1 MTKRSPTTKDIGLLF
16 QLFKENQLVLTTE
29 FQRNSVW
36 PKAAKAYLIDTILN
50 DRPVPIFFFQRIT
63 SAQSTRPQYMVVDGQ
78 QRLRAIF
85 EYLDG
90 RFAVADTDASWKNK
104 KFEAL
109 SPDQQQQI
117 LNYDLMVEELSG
129 YSERDIR
136 DMFLRMN
143 KYVVKLSPQ
152 EMRNAKYKGRFKDF
166 VGGLGAW
173 KQWTTYG
180 IFSDS
185 QVARMRPTEFAAELV
200 VLLIEGPQDKKA
212 VLDLYYGEYR
222 DKFEAGNSVE
232 RLLTEYLDW
241 IAATVPNFKR
251 SRFRKPTD
259 LYSLVG
265 ALDIVSRH
273 GKRIRALDRTV
284 IGERLGVFERQTLE
298 KDVGGDVAAYVVAAS
313 RQTDNIKPRTA
324 RIEIMASLLSRV

>member
-1 MTKRSPTTKDIGLLF
+1 
-16 QLFKENQLVLTTE
+16 
-29 FQRNSVW
+29 
-36 PKAAKAYLIDTILN
+36 
-50 DRPVPIFFFQRIT
+50 
-63 SAQSTRPQYMVVDGQ
+63 MVVDGQ

-104 KFEAL
+104 KFEGL
-109 SPDQQQQI
+109 STDQQQQI
-117 LNYDLMVEELSG
+117 LNYDLIVEELSG
-129 YSERDIR
+129 YSEKDIR

-152 EMRNAKYKGRFKDF
+152 EMRNAKYKGKFKDF
-166 VGGLGAW
+166 VDRLGKW
-173 KQWTTYG
+173 KQWSSYR

-185 QVARMRPTEFAAELV
+185 QVARMKPTEFAAELA

-222 DKFEAGNSVE
+222 DKFEAGSSVE
-232 RLLTEYLDW
+232 KLLGEYLEW
-241 IAATVPNFKR
+241 IASTVPNFKKG
-251 SRFRKPTD
+251 RFRKPTD
-259 LYSLVG
+259 LYSLIG

-273 GKRIRALDRTV
+273 GKRLRALDNAV
-284 IGERLGVFERQTLE
+284 IGERLAAFERQTSE
-298 KDVGGDVAAYVVAAS
+298 KDVGGEVATYVVAAS

-324 RIEIMASLLSRV
+324 RIEIIASLLSRV